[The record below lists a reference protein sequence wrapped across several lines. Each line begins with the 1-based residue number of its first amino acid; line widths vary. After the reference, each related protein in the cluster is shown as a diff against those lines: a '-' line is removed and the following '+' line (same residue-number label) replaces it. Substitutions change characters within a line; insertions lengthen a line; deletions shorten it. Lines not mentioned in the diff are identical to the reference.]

1 LEDRTQIADFHRHI
15 NGLWG
20 DGGGRLGLV
29 GRNLLAL
36 PALGALPPEVAR
48 LWLGPRHVLGVRG
61 LAAAG
66 RARGVD
72 AVGAWGVGRPFSEAA
87 RAAAGRLGVPY
98 VALEDGF
105 VRSLRPGV
113 AGETGVSLV
122 ADPVGIYYDATRP
135 SHLERLIADAA
146 SGEAGLLDRARRLV
160 ALLRARRVSK
170 YNHAPDAAP
179 EGLGDGVAVVVD
191 QRAGDVSVRRSAAS
205 ADAFAAMLAL
215 AVEEHGRPHVV
226 VKTHP
231 DAVLGG
237 RGSYLTEAARAAGVR
252 VVAESVNPW
261 AVLDRARA
269 VYTVSSLLG
278 FEALMAGVPV
288 TCFGL
293 PFYAGWGLTRDRLAC
308 PRRAGRVP
316 LEQVVAAAYLRYTR
330 YVDRGAGTPTE
341 VETVVCQLAEAR
353 DAALAAVPLPVA
365 ATPGA
370 GARG

>member
-1 LEDRTQIADFHRHI
+1 VTTVRALEDRTQIADFHRHI

-48 LWLGPRHVLGVRG
+48 LWLGPRHLLGVRG
-61 LAAAG
+61 LAAVG

-113 AGETGVSLV
+113 AGEPGASLV

-135 SHLERLIADAA
+135 SHLERLIADPA
-146 SGEAGLLDRARRLV
+146 SGEPALLERARRLV

-170 YNHAPDAAP
+170 YNHAPDVAP
-179 EGLGDGVAVVVD
+179 AGLGDDVAVVVD
-191 QRAGDVSVRRSAAS
+191 QRAGDVSVRRSGAS
-205 ADAFAAMLAL
+205 AGAFAAMLAL
-215 AVEEHGRPHVV
+215 AVEEHGGPRVV

-231 DAVLGG
+231 DAIVGG
-237 RGSYLTEAARAAGVR
+237 RGSYLTAAAREAGVR

-278 FEALMAGVPV
+278 FEALMAGVAV

-293 PFYAGWGLTRDRLAC
+293 PFYAGWGLTRDMVAC
-308 PRRAGRVP
+308 PRRSARVP
-316 LEQVVAAAYLRYTR
+316 LAQVVAAAYLRYTR
-330 YVDRGAGTPTE
+330 YVDFETGAPASA
-341 VETVVCQLAEAR
+341 ETMIDQLADAR
-353 DAALAAVPLPVA
+353 ERLL
-365 ATPGA
+365 
-370 GARG
+370 